1 MRKISF
7 RATFAAICLIL
18 VFACQKEMNDTSI
31 TTTVQS
37 DAKAPQ
43 PSAPW
48 QLLPAEGQ
56 SIGSAIG
63 PGGDLFVPNGVAGT
77 IFRIDPKTG
86 SRTTYA
92 SGLPQLLAPVGIGG
106 VTDVAFIGSTAYAL
120 VTLVQD
126 PVLFPTGHVNGIYRI
141 DGPGSFTI
149 IADLGAYNVANPP
162 TGFSFFVS
170 TGVLYS
176 IQSYRGG
183 FLVTDGHLNR
193 VLHVTLDGNITV
205 VQHFTDIVP
214 TGLAVH
220 GNDIYLAQA
229 GPVPHLPE
237 NGKVV
242 KFSGT
247 SAVTNVASGASL
259 IVDVEFGRGQTLFA
273 LSQGP
278 GVPGAPDGSPAQP
291 NSGSLLRVN
300 ADGTFTV
307 LADELDRPTSMEI
320 IGNSAYIVTLSG
332 AIWVVDNIAGA
343 PFGKPAVF
351 GL

>member
-1 MRKISF
+1 MMVMRKNF
-7 RATFAAICLIL
+7 VKATFAAMCFIL
-18 VFACQKEMNDTSI
+18 VIACQKEMNDTSL
-31 TTTVQS
+31 TTQVQS
-37 DAKAPQ
+37 DARATQ

-48 QLLPAEGQ
+48 QLVPAEGQ
-56 SIGSAIG
+56 SIGSTIG
-63 PGGDLFVPNGVAGT
+63 PGGDLFVPDGMAG
-77 IFRIDPKTG
+77 IIYRIDPNTG
-86 SRTTYA
+86 TRTTFA

-106 VTDVAFIGSTAYAL
+106 ITDVAFIGSTAYAL
-120 VTLVQD
+120 VTLVHD
-126 PVLFPTGHVNGIYRI
+126 PVLFPTGQVDGIYRI
-141 DGPGSFTI
+141 DGPNSFTV

-170 TGVLYS
+170 TGVSYS
-176 IQSYRGG
+176 IQTYRGG

-205 VQHFTDIVP
+205 VQRFGDIVP

-220 GNDIYLAQA
+220 GNEIYLSQA

-247 SAVTNVASGASL
+247 SAVSTVASGASL

-291 NSGSLLRVN
+291 NTGSLLRVN

-307 LADELDRPTSMEI
+307 LADEIDRPTSMEI

-332 AIWVVDNIAGA
+332 AIWVVDNIASA
-343 PFGKPAVF
+343 PFGRQH
-351 GL
+351 

>member
-1 MRKISF
+1 MMVMRNNFFK
-7 RATFAAICLIL
+7 ATFAAMCFIL
-18 VFACQKEMNDTSI
+18 AIACQKEMNDKSLSRH
-31 TTTVQS
+31 VQT
-37 DAKAPQ
+37 DARVTQ
-43 PSAPW
+43 PGAPW
-48 QLLPAEGQ
+48 QLVPAEGQ
-56 SIGSAIG
+56 SLGSTIG

-77 IFRIDPKTG
+77 ISRIDPKTG
-86 SRTTYA
+86 TRTTFA

-106 VTDVAFIGSTAYAL
+106 ITDVAFIGSTAYAL
-120 VTLVQD
+120 VTLVDD
-126 PVLFPTGHVNGIYRI
+126 PVLFPTGQVNGIYRI
-141 DGPGSFTI
+141 DGPTSFTV
-149 IADLGAYNVANPP
+149 IADIGAYNLANPP

-170 TGVLYS
+170 TGVSYS
-176 IQSYRGG
+176 IQTYRGG

-205 VQHFTDIVP
+205 VQRFRDIVP

-220 GNDIYLAQA
+220 GNDIYLSEA

-247 SAVTNVASGASL
+247 SAVSTVASGASL

-291 NSGSLLRVN
+291 NTGSLLRVN
-300 ADGTFTV
+300 GDGTFTV
-307 LADELDRPTSMEI
+307 LADEIDRPTSMEI

-332 AIWVVDNIAGA
+332 AIWVVDNIVSA
-343 PFGKPAVF
+343 PFGRQH
-351 GL
+351 